1 MFISFFFF
9 FALLLYECK
18 ENIFTDVLILNY
30 NCYCKQIE
38 DIRLAPKRNL
48 DKIRVWLYFFI
59 FIIVIIKV
67 NILTS
72 ESTSGSAT

>member
-1 MFISFFFF
+1 MFISFFLFF
-9 FALLLYECK
+9 FHECK

-59 FIIVIIKV
+59 FIIVIIKI